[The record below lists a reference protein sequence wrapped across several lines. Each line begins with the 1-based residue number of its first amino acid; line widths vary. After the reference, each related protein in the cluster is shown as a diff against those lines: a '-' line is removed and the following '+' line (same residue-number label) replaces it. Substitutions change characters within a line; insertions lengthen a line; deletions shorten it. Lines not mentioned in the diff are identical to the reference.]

1 MSNSRG
7 HSLPPLGRSLDSDI
21 DFAALFQVAPVGLA
35 VLDPDLR
42 YVHCNDFLAE
52 INGIPAGHH
61 LGRSVREL
69 LPELAPEVEPR
80 FRQAFTTGSAQRALK
95 VTGSTPKAPGLR
107 RTFLES
113 VTPLT
118 DREGGV
124 RHILISVEEITTLEE
139 TQAALRE
146 SERTLRASQ
155 QLSPEAFTIL
165 RAVRDSDGKV
175 IDFIWEYANPAT
187 EAIVRAGPLAERRM
201 LEVFKAARDHP
212 MMFPRYAQMLWT
224 SEVSEVEYAHE
235 HRGVSYWF
243 RDAAVAI
250 DAERVAVGFRDITA
264 QKRVADQ
271 LQLVT
276 GELRHRIKNSIT
288 VVAGLV
294 RREAKFARD
303 VPEFAAALLTRL
315 SSLASAQDLLTADS
329 NSDVPLGD
337 IVRAALG
344 PFEARRLQVRPGP
357 ELPVR
362 AGSVTLLAMA
372 LHELATNAVKH
383 GALSSPEGSAT
394 LGWTVEDG
402 RVELDW
408 SETGGPPVSEPTRK
422 GFGSQLITEAAE
434 RLPHGA
440 LRRVFRSEGL
450 RVTITFDRQ
459 DRAAT

>member
-1 MSNSRG
+1 MSRSRG
-7 HSLPPLGRSLDSDI
+7 ESLPPLSRAPDSDI

-69 LPELAPEVEPR
+69 LPELAAEVEPR
-80 FRQAFTTGSAQRALK
+80 FRQAFTTGRVQQALK

-139 TQAALRE
+139 IQAALRE

-165 RAVRDSDGKV
+165 RAVRDADGKV

-187 EAIVRAGPLAERRM
+187 EVVVRAGNLTERRM

-212 MMFPRYAQMLWT
+212 MMFSRYAQMLST
-224 SEVSEVEYAHE
+224 SDVSEVEYAHQ
-235 HRGVSYWF
+235 HRGVTYWF

-250 DAERVAVGFRDITA
+250 DADRVAVGFRDITA

-303 VPEFAAALLTRL
+303 VPEFVAALLTRL

-329 NSDVPLGD
+329 NSDVALSE
-337 IVRAALG
+337 IVGAALN
-344 PFEARRLQVRPGP
+344 PFEARRLEVRPGP
-357 ELPVR
+357 DLPVK

-372 LHELATNAVKH
+372 LNELATNAVKH

-394 LGWTVEDG
+394 LSWTVQGE

-408 SETGGPPVSEPTRK
+408 SETGGPPVSEPSRE
-422 GFGSQLITEAAE
+422 GFGSQLIAEAAE
-434 RLPHGA
+434 RMPQGA
-440 LRRVFRSEGL
+440 LRRVFRPEGL

-459 DRAAT
+459 DRART

>member
-1 MSNSRG
+1 MSKSRG
-7 HSLPPLGRSLDSDI
+7 ESLSPLGRSPLSDI

-35 VLDPDLR
+35 VLDPHLR

-52 INGIPAGHH
+52 INGIAAGHH
-61 LGRSVREL
+61 LGRTVREL

-80 FRQAFTTGSAQRALK
+80 FHQAFRTGRAQRALK
-95 VTGSTPKAPGLR
+95 VSGSTPKAPGLR

-118 DREGGV
+118 DPRGEV
-124 RHILISVEEITTLEE
+124 SHILISVEEITTLEE

-155 QLSPEAFTIL
+155 QLSPECFTIL
-165 RAVRDSDGKV
+165 RAVRDAAGAV
-175 IDFIWEYANPAT
+175 VDFIWEYANPAT

-201 LEVFKAARDHP
+201 LEVFKASRDHP
-212 MMFPRYAQMLWT
+212 MMFRRYAQMLST

-235 HRGVSYWF
+235 HRGVTYWF

-250 DAERVAVGFRDITA
+250 DPDRVAVGFRDISA

-276 GELRHRIKNSIT
+276 GELRHRIKNSIF
-288 VVAGLV
+288 VIAGLV

-303 VPEFAAALLTRL
+303 VPEFVAALLTRL

-329 NSDVPLGD
+329 NSDVALND

-344 PFEARRLQVRPGP
+344 PFEARRLVVRPGP
-357 ELPVR
+357 DLPVR

-394 LGWTVEDG
+394 LSWTVEG
-402 RVELDW
+402 ERVELDW
-408 SETGGPPVSEPTRK
+408 SETGGPPVSEPSRE
-422 GFGSQLITEAAE
+422 GFGSQLIAEAAE
-434 RLPHGA
+434 RLPQGA
-440 LRRVFRSEGL
+440 LRRTFRPEGL
-450 RVTITFDRQ
+450 RVSITFNRQ
-459 DRAAT
+459 GPAAS

>member
-1 MSNSRG
+1 MSKSRRE
-7 HSLPPLGRSLDSDI
+7 SLPPLSRSPGSDI
-21 DFAALFQVAPVGLA
+21 DFSALFQVAPVGLA
-35 VLDPDLR
+35 VLDRRLR

-52 INGIPAGHH
+52 INGIPVSHH

-80 FRQAFTTGSAQRALK
+80 FRRAFKTGRAQRALK
-95 VTGSTPKAPGLR
+95 VIGTTPKAPGLR

-118 DREGGV
+118 DRQGGV
-124 RHILISVEEITTLEE
+124 GHILISIEEITALEA

-155 QLSPEAFTIL
+155 QLSPECFTIL
-165 RAVRDSDGKV
+165 RAVRDAGGTV

-187 EAIVRAGPLAERRM
+187 EAIVRAGPLAERHM
-201 LEVFKAARDHP
+201 LEVFKASRDHP
-212 MMFPRYAQMLWT
+212 MMFPRYAQMLST
-224 SEVSEVEYAHE
+224 SDVSEVEYAHE
-235 HRGVSYWF
+235 HRGVTYWF

-250 DAERVAVGFRDITA
+250 DSERVAVGFRDITA
-264 QKRVADQ
+264 QKRLADQ

-276 GELRHRIKNSIT
+276 GELRHRIKNSIA
-288 VVAGLV
+288 VVGSLV

-315 SSLASAQDLLTADS
+315 PSLASAQDLLTADS
-329 NSDVPLGD
+329 ASDVALGD
-337 IVRAALG
+337 IVRAALN
-344 PFEARRLQVRPGP
+344 PFDAKRLEVRPGP
-357 ELPVR
+357 DLPVK
-362 AGSVTLLAMA
+362 AGTVTLLAMA

-383 GALSSPEGSAT
+383 GSLSSPEGSAT
-394 LGWTVEDG
+394 LSWTVQDE

-408 SETGGPPVSEPTRK
+408 SETGGPPVSEPTRE
-422 GFGSQLITEAAE
+422 GFGSRLIAEAAE
-434 RLPHGA
+434 RLPQGA

-450 RVTITFDRQ
+450 RVTITFDRR

>member
-1 MSNSRG
+1 MSRSRG
-7 HSLPPLGRSLDSDI
+7 ESLPPLGRSPEADI
-21 DFAALFQVAPVGLA
+21 DFAALFQVAPVGLG
-35 VLDPDLR
+35 VLDPQLR
-42 YVHCNDFLAE
+42 YVQCNDFLAE
-52 INGIPAGHH
+52 INGIPADYH

-80 FRQAFTTGSAQRALK
+80 FYLAFRTGQAQRALK
-95 VTGSTPKAPGLR
+95 VTGSTPKAPGVR

-118 DREGGV
+118 DRQG
-124 RHILISVEEITTLEE
+124 RISHILISVEEITTLEE

-165 RAVRDSDGKV
+165 RAVRDADGKV

-187 EAIVRAGPLAERRM
+187 ELVVRAGNLSERRM

-212 MMFPRYAQMLWT
+212 MMFPRYAQMLST
-224 SEVSEVEYAHE
+224 TEVSEVEYAHE

-276 GELRHRIKNSIT
+276 GELRHRIKNSIL
-288 VVAGLV
+288 VIASLV

-303 VPEFAAALLTRL
+303 VPEFTAALLTRL
-315 SSLASAQDLLTADS
+315 SALASVQDLLTADG
-329 NSDVPLGD
+329 NSDVALGD
-337 IVRAALG
+337 IVHAALG
-344 PFEARRLQVRPGP
+344 PFEARRLEVRPGP
-357 ELPVR
+357 DLPVR

-372 LHELATNAVKH
+372 LHELATNAIKH

-394 LGWTVEDG
+394 LSWTVEGD

-408 SETGGPPVSEPTRK
+408 SETGGPPVSAPSRK
-422 GFGSQLITEAAE
+422 GFGSQLIEDAAE
-434 RLPHGA
+434 RLPQGA
-440 LRRVFRSEGL
+440 LRRVFRPEGL
-450 RVTITFDRQ
+450 RVTITFNRQ